1 MALATIDETGLHLP
15 DYPTVLEDVKARFR
29 GIYGDDLYLGPDS
42 QDGQLCA
49 VFALALHDA
58 YTLAGSVYNAY
69 SPATAQGTGLSRMVK
84 INGLRRKPSGRST
97 VDLRLVGQA
106 GTVIRGGMAG
116 DAAGKRWLLPDEVA
130 IPQSGEIT
138 VTATAE
144 ESGDIRAAAGD
155 IVKILTPARGWQS
168 VGNPAAA
175 LPGAAVETDAELR
188 RRQAIS
194 TALPSLTVFEGTLG
208 AVASIPG
215 VTRSR
220 GYENDGGVPD
230 ADGIPGHSICM
241 VVEGGDTAA
250 IAEAIAAKKGP
261 GAGDVRHDRGA
272 RARQVRRPQRHQVLT
287 PGGDARVRHRHHQAF
302 PRLPFHHRGK
312 HQEERGGTHQ
322 RPEHRGRRV
331 AFAPV
336 LARERGQRRLLRHR
350 VHHAR
355 DVAGRAV
362 RRKRGRRLQRRGVL
376 LGGSRQ
382 AGGAA
387 MSGYLG
393 LVTSEHR
400 NRPRFMATVAAVT
413 DPLCG
418 LQELLETMRA
428 AFDVDSAVGGQLDRT
443 GEWIGRSRHLR
454 LELDDVYFEW
464 GREAVGWAR
473 GSWKGLYDPETGMVR
488 LPDETY
494 RLLLKAK
501 IGANRWDGTVPGAY
515 EVWES
520 AFADTGS
527 LILMQDNQ
535 DMSVVIGLA
544 GTPLDAVMRNLLLQ
558 GYLPLKPE
566 GVRVAWYAVAP
577 ERGPLLG
584 WNCETGGLSGWGK
597 GIWPVRLE
605 PLP

>member
-1 MALATIDETGLHLP
+1 MAEH
-15 DYPTVLEDVKARFR
+15 
-29 GIYGDDLYLGPDS
+29 
-42 QDGQLCA
+42 
-49 VFALALHDA
+49 
-58 YTLAGSVYNAY
+58 
-69 SPATAQGTGLSRMVK
+69 
-84 INGLRRKPSGRST
+84 INGLN
-97 VDLRLVGQA
+97 
-106 GTVIRGGMAG
+106 IG
-116 DAAGKRWLLPDEVA
+116 DD
-130 IPQSGEIT
+130 
-138 VTATAE
+138 
-144 ESGDIRAAAGD
+144 
-155 IVKILTPARGWQS
+155 
-168 VGNPAAA
+168 
-175 LPGAAVETDAELR
+175 
-188 RRQAIS
+188 
-194 TALPSLTVFEGTLG
+194 
-208 AVASIPG
+208 
-215 VTRSR
+215 
-220 GYENDGGVPD
+220 
-230 ADGIPGHSICM
+230 
-241 VVEGGDTAA
+241 
-250 IAEAIAAKKGP
+250 
-261 GAGDVRHDRGA
+261 
-272 RARQVRRPQRHQVLT
+272 
-287 PGGDARVRHRHHQAF
+287 
-302 PRLPFHHRGK
+302 
-312 HQEERGGTHQ
+312 
-322 RPEHRGRRV
+322 V

-501 IGANRWDGTVPGAY
+501 IGANRWDGSARRVESECLRTRASSSAGQSGYVRGHRACRDAARRGDAQPPPARVPAAQAGRRAGGVVRRGPGARTAARL
-515 EVWES
+515 E
-520 AFADTGS
+520 
-527 LILMQDNQ
+527 L
-535 DMSVVIGLA
+535 
-544 GTPLDAVMRNLLLQ
+544 RN
-558 GYLPLKPE
+558 G
-566 GVRVAWYAVAP
+566 R
-577 ERGPLLG
+577 
-584 WNCETGGLSGWGK
+584 
-597 GIWPVRLE
+597 PVRMGQGDLARQAGAAAVGAGSSGRR
-605 PLP
+605 

>member
-1 MALATIDETGLHLP
+1 
-15 DYPTVLEDVKARFR
+15 
-29 GIYGDDLYLGPDS
+29 
-42 QDGQLCA
+42 
-49 VFALALHDA
+49 
-58 YTLAGSVYNAY
+58 
-69 SPATAQGTGLSRMVK
+69 
-84 INGLRRKPSGRST
+84 
-97 VDLRLVGQA
+97 
-106 GTVIRGGMAG
+106 
-116 DAAGKRWLLPDEVA
+116 
-130 IPQSGEIT
+130 
-138 VTATAE
+138 
-144 ESGDIRAAAGD
+144 
-155 IVKILTPARGWQS
+155 
-168 VGNPAAA
+168 
-175 LPGAAVETDAELR
+175 
-188 RRQAIS
+188 
-194 TALPSLTVFEGTLG
+194 
-208 AVASIPG
+208 
-215 VTRSR
+215 
-220 GYENDGGVPD
+220 
-230 ADGIPGHSICM
+230 
-241 VVEGGDTAA
+241 
-250 IAEAIAAKKGP
+250 
-261 GAGDVRHDRGA
+261 
-272 RARQVRRPQRHQVLT
+272 
-287 PGGDARVRHRHHQAF
+287 
-302 PRLPFHHRGK
+302 
-312 HQEERGGTHQ
+312 
-322 RPEHRGRRV
+322 
-331 AFAPV
+331 
-336 LARERGQRRLLRHR
+336 
-350 VHHAR
+350 
-355 DVAGRAV
+355 
-362 RRKRGRRLQRRGVL
+362 
-376 LGGSRQ
+376 
-382 AGGAA
+382 

-584 WNCETGGLSGWGK
+584 WNCETGVRHALFVCPEGPEAGGGAGGARSGGTCSGSEKAAWAGMV
-597 GIWPVRLE
+597 GGRGVHHAHIRYQ
-605 PLP
+605 